1 MEITVAK
8 KYDVRRLTVSAML
21 TAIAYLCVF
30 VFRFKVGFLTF
41 DFKDAV
47 IATLSFLYGPVY
59 GIVSAVTVAFFEA
72 VSVSDTGVYGFIM
85 NALSSATFA
94 LVCGSVYKLH
104 HSFAGAVAS
113 ALTSVTAVT
122 AVMML
127 ANIFITPYYMGVDR
141 TNVIAMLPTLL
152 FPFNLCKAIM
162 NASVTMII
170 YKPIRTALRR
180 AGLSEGKKLCDSDR
194 NQSDRKLRTV
204 ILAVTATV
212 VALIASSVIIFVLGG
227 EFQLFRK

>member
-1 MEITVAK
+1 
-8 KYDVRRLTVSAML
+8 ML

-59 GIVSAVTVAFFEA
+59 GIASAVTVAFFEA

-94 LVCGSVYKLH
+94 LVCGLIYRLK

-127 ANIFITPYYMGVDR
+127 ANIFITPYYMGVER
-141 TNVIAMLPTLL
+141 TDVIAMLPTLL
-152 FPFNLCKAIM
+152 FPFNLCKALM
-162 NASVTMII
+162 NASVTMLI

-180 AGLSEGKKLCDSDR
+180 AGLSEGKKLADSEQ
-194 NQSDRKLRTV
+194 NHSQSKRRTV
-204 ILAVTATV
+204 ILAVTAAV
-212 VALIASSVIIFVLGG
+212 VALSASAVIIFVLGG
-227 EFQLFRK
+227 EFELLRELKK

>member
-1 MEITVAK
+1 MK
-8 KYDVRRLTVSAML
+8 RKYDIRRITVSAML

-30 VFRFKVGFLTF
+30 VLRFKVGFLTF
-41 DFKDAV
+41 DFKDAI
-47 IATLSFLYGPVY
+47 IATISFLYGPAN

-72 VSVSDTGVYGFIM
+72 VSVSDTGIYGFIM

-94 LVCGSVYKLH
+94 LVCGLIYKLH

-113 ALTSVTAVT
+113 ALASVTSVT

-127 ANIFITPYYMGVDR
+127 ANIFITPYYMGVER
-141 TNVIAMLPTLL
+141 TAVVAMLPTVLL
-152 FPFNLCKAIM
+152 PFNLCKALL

-170 YKPIRTALRR
+170 YKPISTALYRS
-180 AGLSEGKKLCDSDR
+180 GLSDGKKLASNG
-194 NQSDRKLRTV
+194 NQGYKLDKRT
-204 ILAVTATV
+204 IALAVVAIAVAVAATA
-212 VALIASSVIIFVLGG
+212 VIIFVLGG